1 MQSEMLMLYK
11 LMILYILDRIDF
23 PMTDSQLTDFFIGKN
38 YTDFLT
44 LKETITD
51 LLEDEFIAKEVV
63 RNKTLYHITETGGE
77 ALSFFFKD
85 ISPAARADI
94 DEYLSAQRYQLKE
107 EQSTPADYYEIKHSE
122 YLAECKILDRDSVLL
137 DVQLTVANEAEAERI
152 CNNWK
157 DNSTDIYT
165 YIITKLLAN
174 GTKDASEEQES

>member
-38 YTDFLT
+38 YTDYFT
-44 LKETITD
+44 LHETIND
-51 LLEDEFIAKEVV
+51 LSEDGFISKEVI
-63 RNKTLYHITETGGE
+63 RNKTLYHITAAGGE

-94 DEYLSAQRYQLKE
+94 DDYLSAQRYQLKE

-122 YLAECKILDRDSVLL
+122 YLAECKMLDRDSVLL
-137 DVQLTVANEAEAERI
+137 NVQITVSNESEAERI

-165 YIITKLLAN
+165 YIVTKLLTT
-174 GTKDASEEQES
+174 GGKDATDSDI

>member
-38 YTDFLT
+38 YTDYFT
-44 LKETITD
+44 LHETIND
-51 LLEDEFIAKEVV
+51 LTEDAFIEKEVV
-63 RNKTLYHITETGGE
+63 RNKTLYHITEAGGE

-85 ISPAARADI
+85 ISSAARADI
-94 DEYLSAQRYQLKE
+94 DDYLSAQRYQLKE

-137 DVQLTVANEAEAERI
+137 DIQITVSNEAEAERL

-157 DNSTDIYT
+157 ENSTDIYT
-165 YIITKLLAN
+165 YIVTKLLAT
-174 GTKDASEEQES
+174 GGREATESEG

>member
-38 YTDFLT
+38 YTDYFT
-44 LKETITD
+44 LHETIND
-51 LLEDEFIAKEVV
+51 LSEDGFISKEVI
-63 RNKTLYHITETGGE
+63 RNKTLYHITATGGE

-122 YLAECKILDRDSVLL
+122 YLAECKMLDRDSVLL
-137 DVQLTVANEAEAERI
+137 NVQITVSNESEAERI

-165 YIITKLLAN
+165 YIVTKLLTTGGKETGEA
-174 GTKDASEEQES
+174 DS

>member
-38 YTDFLT
+38 YTDYFT
-44 LKETITD
+44 LHETIND
-51 LLEDEFIAKEVV
+51 LSDDNFIAREVV
-63 RNKTLYHITETGGE
+63 RNKTLYHITEAGGE

-107 EQSTPADYYEIKHSE
+107 EQSTPADYYEVRHSE
-122 YLAECKILDRDSVLL
+122 YLADCKILDRDSVLL
-137 DVQLTVANEAEAERI
+137 DVQITVSNEAEAERL

-165 YIITKLLAN
+165 YIITKLLASGGRDTN
-174 GTKDASEEQES
+174 EPEN

>member
-38 YTDFLT
+38 YTDYFT
-44 LKETITD
+44 LHETIND
-51 LLEDEFIAKEVV
+51 LTEDGFIEKEVV
-63 RNKTLYHITETGGE
+63 RNKTLYHITEAGGE

-85 ISPAARADI
+85 ISSAARTDI

-137 DVQLTVANEAEAERI
+137 DIQITVSNEAEAERL

-157 DNSTDIYT
+157 ENSTDIYT
-165 YIITKLLAN
+165 YIVTRLLSS
-174 GTKDASEEQES
+174 GSKDSTDSES

>member
-38 YTDFLT
+38 YTDYFT
-44 LKETITD
+44 LHETIND
-51 LLEDEFIAKEVV
+51 LTEDGFIAKEAV
-63 RNKTLYHITETGGE
+63 RNKTLYHITEAGGE

-85 ISPAARADI
+85 ISPAARDDI
-94 DEYLSAQRYQLKE
+94 DQYLAAQSYHLKE
-107 EQSTPADYYEIKHSE
+107 EQSTPADYYEIKHNE

-137 DVQLTVANEAEAERI
+137 NLQVTVSNEAEAEKL

-157 DNSTDIYT
+157 ENSTDIYT
-165 YIITKLLAN
+165 YIVTKLLSAK
-174 GTKDASEEQES
+174 GKDENTCA

>member
-23 PMTDSQLTDFFIGKN
+23 SMTDSQLTDFFIGKN
-38 YTDFLT
+38 YTDYFT
-44 LKETITD
+44 LHETIND
-51 LLEDEFIAKEVV
+51 LAEDGFIAVEVI

-94 DEYLSAQRYQLKE
+94 DEYLAAQRYHLKE
-107 EQSTPADYYEIKHSE
+107 EQSAPADYYEVKHSE
-122 YLAECKILDRDSVLL
+122 YLTECKILDRDSVLL
-137 DVQLTVANEAEAERI
+137 NLQITVSNEADAERL

-157 DNSTDIYT
+157 DNSMDIYT
-165 YIITKLLAN
+165 YIVTKLLSAK
-174 GTKDASEEQES
+174 GRESSD

>member
-23 PMTDSQLTDFFIGKN
+23 PMTDSQLTDFFIGKD
-38 YTDFLT
+38 YTDYLT
-44 LKETITD
+44 LKETISD
-51 LLEDEFIAKEVV
+51 LQEDYFLSKEVV
-63 RNKTLYHITETGGE
+63 RNKTLYHITENGGE

-94 DEYLSAQRYQLKE
+94 DEYLAVQRYQLKE

-122 YLAECKILDRDSVLL
+122 YLAECKILDRDSPLL
-137 DVQLTVANEAEAERI
+137 NVQITVSNEAEAERL

-157 DNSTDIYT
+157 ENSTDIYT
-165 YIITKLLAN
+165 YIVTKLLASGN
-174 GTKDASEEQES
+174 KDLPEQDT

>member
-38 YTDFLT
+38 YTDYFT
-44 LKETITD
+44 LHETIND
-51 LLEDEFIAKEVV
+51 LSEDNFIAKEVV
-63 RNKTLYHITETGGE
+63 RNKTLYHITEAGGE

-122 YLAECKILDRDSVLL
+122 YLTECKILDRDSVILE
-137 DVQLTVANEAEAERI
+137 VRVTVSNEAEAERL

-165 YIITKLLAN
+165 YIVTKLLTT
-174 GTKDASEEQES
+174 GGKDTNEPET

>member
-38 YTDFLT
+38 YTDYFT
-44 LKETITD
+44 LHETIND
-51 LLEDEFIAKEVV
+51 LSEDGFISKEVI
-63 RNKTLYHITETGGE
+63 RNKTLYHITAAGGE

-94 DEYLSAQRYQLKE
+94 DDYLSAQRYQLKE

-122 YLAECKILDRDSVLL
+122 YLAECKMLDRDSVLL
-137 DVQLTVANEAEAERI
+137 NVQITVSNESEAERI

-165 YIITKLLAN
+165 YIVTKLLTT
-174 GTKDASEEQES
+174 GGKDNTDSEI

>member
-38 YTDFLT
+38 YTDFVT

-51 LLEDEFIAKEVV
+51 LLEDNFIAKEVV
-63 RNKTLYHITETGGE
+63 RNKTLYHITENGGE

-94 DEYLSAQRYQLKE
+94 DDYLSAQRYQLKE

-137 DVQLTVANEAEAERI
+137 NVQITVPTETEAERV

-165 YIITKLLAN
+165 YVITKLLTS
-174 GTKDASEEQES
+174 GGKPEQDN

>member
-38 YTDFLT
+38 YTDYFT
-44 LKETITD
+44 LHETIND
-51 LLEDEFIAKEVV
+51 LTEDGFIAKEAV
-63 RNKTLYHITETGGE
+63 RNKTLYHITEAGGE

-85 ISPAARADI
+85 ISPAARDDI
-94 DEYLSAQRYQLKE
+94 DQYLAAQSYHLKE
-107 EQSTPADYYEIKHSE
+107 EQSTPADYYEIKHNE

-137 DVQLTVANEAEAERI
+137 NLQVTLSNEAEAEKL

-157 DNSTDIYT
+157 ENSTDIYT
-165 YIITKLLAN
+165 YIVTKLLSAK
-174 GTKDASEEQES
+174 GKDENTGA

>member
-38 YTDFLT
+38 YTDYFT
-44 LKETITD
+44 LHETIND
-51 LLEDEFIAKEVV
+51 LSDDGFITKEVI
-63 RNKTLYHITETGGE
+63 RNKTLYHITEAGGE

-122 YLAECKILDRDSVLL
+122 YLAECKMLDRDSVLL
-137 DVQLTVANEAEAERI
+137 NVQITVSNEAEAECI

-165 YIITKLLAN
+165 YIVTKLLTS
-174 GTKDASEEQES
+174 GGKDNTDSEI

>member
-38 YTDFLT
+38 YTDYFTLHETINDLT
-44 LKETITD
+44 EDGFISKET
-51 LLEDEFIAKEVV
+51 V
-63 RNKTLYHITETGGE
+63 RNKTLYHITSSGGE

-137 DVQLTVANEAEAERI
+137 NLQITVTNETEAERL

-165 YIITKLLAN
+165 YIVSKLLMGN
-174 GTKDASEEQES
+174 NKDSGNSSN

>member
-38 YTDFLT
+38 YTDYFT
-44 LKETITD
+44 LHETIND
-51 LLEDEFIAKEVV
+51 LSDDGFISKEII
-63 RNKTLYHITETGGE
+63 RNKTLYHITAAGGE

-122 YLAECKILDRDSVLL
+122 YLAECKMLDRDSVLL
-137 DVQLTVANEAEAERI
+137 NVQITVSNESEAERI

-165 YIITKLLAN
+165 YIVTKLLTT
-174 GTKDASEEQES
+174 GGKETGEPEL

>member
-1 MQSEMLMLYK
+1 LHET
-11 LMILYILDRIDF
+11 IND
-23 PMTDSQLTDFFIGKN
+23 LTEDGFIS
-38 YTDFLT
+38 
-44 LKETITD
+44 KET
-51 LLEDEFIAKEVV
+51 V
-63 RNKTLYHITETGGE
+63 RNKTLYHITTSGGE

-137 DVQLTVANEAEAERI
+137 NLQITVTNETEAERL

-165 YIITKLLAN
+165 YIVTKLLMG
-174 GTKDASEEQES
+174 GTKDPGAPSN